1 APDYLPNERRP
12 FNFVERRLKIKSRVL
27 YGSLK
32 QGVQTGIEFHAD
44 YRYPQGEKAPGNGV
58 RNFDFRN
65 VYPIVRNRNERMTL
79 TIGYRV
85 NENFYLLG
93 GISYDL
99 DKDKQSGIGLP
110 RITGTPTWFD
120 GGFGRI
126 SLSW

>member
-1 APDYLPNERRP
+1 MPDDLAPDYLSNERRP
-12 FNFVERRLKIKSRVL
+12 FNFIERRLKIKSRFL

-32 QGVQTGIEFHAD
+32 KGLQAGIEFHAD

-58 RNFDFRN
+58 R
-65 VYPIVRNRNERMTL
+65 
-79 TIGYRV
+79 
-85 NENFYLLG
+85 NFYLLG